1 MKNKNID
8 YWNKFYKRFK
18 IQQPSKFALFA
29 YKKLTK
35 LKKKFTMIDVGC
47 GNGRYNFFYKKKLI
61 SLVWINQM

>member
-35 LKKKFTMIDVGC
+35 LKKKVYNDRC
-47 GNGRYNFFYKKKLI
+47 RLWKWKRYNFFYKKK
-61 SLVWINQM
+61 N